1 VAFDPIALLKRVVL
15 FSQLSD
21 EMLVGLAPHLRRR
34 SFRRGTMIFHKD
46 QMGDALYI
54 VEAGRVRIFRPEEGG
69 KELDIDQKG
78 PGDVFGEMALLDG
91 QPRSASADA
100 VEDTVA
106 YTLSREEFQ
115 RAVAA
120 SPPLAAAVLAM
131 LSRTLRHLMDYT
143 ETLAF
148 LDVPGRLA
156 RVLLDL
162 ASRYG
167 AKEDG
172 SVLINVSLT
181 QAELARM
188 VGATRERVN
197 RALASFRTQ
206 KLLELRGRKIAVLD
220 PKRLAERI
228 Y

>member
-1 VAFDPIALLKRVVL
+1 MASDPVALLKRVLL
-15 FSQLSD
+15 FAQLSD
-21 EMLVGLAPHLRRR
+21 EMLVGLAPHVHRRA
-34 SFRRGTMIFHKD
+34 FRRGTMIFHKD
-46 QMGDALYI
+46 QAGDALYI
-54 VEAGRVRIFRPEEGG
+54 VESGRVRIFRPEEGG

-91 QPRSASADA
+91 LPRSASVDTL
-100 VEDTVA
+100 EDTVT

-115 RAVAA
+115 RALAA
-120 SPPLAAAVLAM
+120 SPPLATAVLAM

-143 ETLAF
+143 ETLVF
-148 LDVPGRLA
+148 LDVPARVA
-156 RVLLDL
+156 RVLLDM
-162 ASRYG
+162 AKRYG
-167 AKEDG
+167 VKEDG
-172 SVLINVSLT
+172 SVLINVNLT

-197 RALASFRTQ
+197 RALASFRAQ
-206 KLLELRGRKIAVLD
+206 KLVELRGKKIAILD